1 MNLLIKTIVP
11 LSMICLLASCSS
23 NSIKESNQKQTKLL
37 KNVAII
43 VNDCCLGDSNLCQ
56 TKDVLKIILENIK
69 TGKIKVY
76 EHLEDTI
83 AISLEKINYL
93 FNPPPDTLLVQD
105 PNNQNKMI
113 NKLVQSNRFDPYN
126 TYLGYY
132 FIEDWE
138 INEST
143 GEVKKI
149 SKGMGIGKRSSSDD
163 GKYEVSVP
171 YFYIKN

>member
-1 MNLLIKTIVP
+1 M
-11 LSMICLLASCSS
+11 
-23 NSIKESNQKQTKLL
+23 
-37 KNVAII
+37 
-43 VNDCCLGDSNLCQ
+43 
-56 TKDVLKIILENIK
+56 
-69 TGKIKVY
+69 Y

-83 AISLEKINYL
+83 AISLEKINNL